1 MVVKSHFNDTLTV
14 SDSAIA
20 IKLGNVIRER
30 REALD
35 ISQEGLAGLS
45 ELNRTYIG
53 QVERGEVSV
62 SVVALQ
68 RIADGLNMKL
78 SELILLYEQED
89 R

>member
-1 MVVKSHFNDTLTV
+1 VPES
-14 SDSAIA
+14 SIA

-30 REALD
+30 REALG

-62 SVVALQ
+62 SIVTLQ

-78 SELILLYEQED
+78 SELIILYERDGQ
-89 R
+89 

>member
-1 MVVKSHFNDTLTV
+1 MSE
-14 SDSAIA
+14 SAIA

-30 REALD
+30 REALG
-35 ISQEGLAGLS
+35 ISQEGLAALS

-62 SVVALQ
+62 SVVTLQ

-78 SELILLYEQED
+78 SELILHYEQETQ
-89 R
+89 